1 METMPSALVK
11 DLLSTGYFYAELRSY
26 GHSKEIDLATYIRDY
41 TIPFL
46 TKTSD
51 KYKIS
56 GQVDRYE
63 IFNLAIKCLAD
74 VHDDAL
80 GESILGLKKMTAEEI
95 DSNEKG
101 LHRVNQD
108 DQSRRACH
116 RKSQSAQTLA
126 KLLVSI
132 IKMFKLVE
140 SVTKRNPQ
148 QAVDDPV
155 KDLQELTIPAK

>member
-26 GHSKEIDLATYIRDY
+26 NISKEIDLATYVRNY

-46 TKTSD
+46 AKTLD
-51 KYKIS
+51 GYRRS
-56 GQVDRYE
+56 GQVDKYD

-80 GESILGLKKMTAEEI
+80 GESILGLKKITAEEI
-95 DSNEKG
+95 DSNEKV

-108 DQSRRACH
+108 DTSRRVCH
-116 RKSQSAQTLA
+116 RKSQSAQILA

-132 IKMFKLVE
+132 IKMFKLPE
-140 SVTKRNPQ
+140 NLTKRKTQ
-148 QAVDDPV
+148 QAVDETV
-155 KDLQELTIPAK
+155 KDLQEPTVLAS